1 MAISW
6 DEMNAAVKDAEITIR
21 QAEVRINDMARIVAG
36 RLRLAGVSNYYLKRL
51 KKELKNYNMHTGQWK
66 E

>member
-6 DEMNAAVKDAEITIR
+6 DEMNAALKDAEITIR

-36 RLRLAGVSNYYLKRL
+36 RLRLAGVSSYYLYKL
-51 KKELKNYNMHTGQWK
+51 KKELKNYNIHTGQWK